1 MPAYQL
7 AQVNVARLLAPL
19 DSEQLTDFVANLDPI
34 NALAEQSPGFV
45 WRLKKEE
52 GDGTTIQ
59 AFDDSM
65 IIVNLSVWETVD
77 ALKIFTYDSAHVAM
91 MKRRREWFSRFQTSY
106 MVLWWIEKG
115 HIPTPQ
121 EARQRLEMLDEHGPT
136 ALAFTFRVLFDS
148 PETHQPEQKSLFHQ
162 SE

>member
-65 IIVNLSVWETVD
+65 IIVN
-77 ALKIFTYDSAHVAM
+77 
-91 MKRRREWFSRFQTSY
+91 
-106 MVLWWIEKG
+106 
-115 HIPTPQ
+115 
-121 EARQRLEMLDEHGPT
+121 
-136 ALAFTFRVLFDS
+136 
-148 PETHQPEQKSLFHQ
+148 
-162 SE
+162 